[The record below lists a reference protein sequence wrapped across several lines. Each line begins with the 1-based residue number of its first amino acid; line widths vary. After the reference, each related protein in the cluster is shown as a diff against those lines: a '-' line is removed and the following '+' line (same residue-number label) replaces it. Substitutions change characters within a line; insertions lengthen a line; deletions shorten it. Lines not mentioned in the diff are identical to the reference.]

1 MNDPRYIDEE
11 RISFR
16 EVIEKVKGLI
26 YYLFLHWKKIVLGSL
41 IIAGLRIT
49 YEVLRDP
56 IYTAETTFIIE
67 VGEGDMSQLG
77 SLASVVGINLNSISD
92 DSQLFDT
99 DHIVELYKSY
109 KMLKLAFLSRLDGE
123 YSERLIT
130 RYAKEKKILKRWH
143 RDADLENF
151 SFEISVAD
159 MGVKHDSL
167 LMEVIDDFKKEQL
180 IIAKPNRKLM
190 ILSVKVEDDD
200 ALFAESFN
208 SVLVKIVNQFYES
221 TSTKKT
227 GENLRILKSQADST
241 RIILDHSLDQLA
253 KISELQPNPNPLY
266 YTNQVPFQKL
276 QIDIEASASVYE
288 EIVKNLEMAKITHR
302 NKKPLI
308 QIIDEPVR
316 PLSIDKDRPLKMIA
330 ISGLIGG
337 LFMLLFFIFKYVWE
351 KLMQTSR

>member
-1 MNDPRYIDEE
+1 MNDTKYIDEE

-16 EVIEKVKGLI
+16 DFIEKVRGLI
-26 YYLFLHWKKIVLGSL
+26 YYLLLHWKKMVLGTL
-41 IIAGLRIT
+41 IIAGLRMS
-49 YEVLRDP
+49 YEVFRDT
-56 IYTAETTFIIE
+56 IHTAETTFIIE
-67 VGEGDMSQLG
+67 VGEGNMSQLG

-99 DHIVELYKSY
+99 DHIIELYKSY
-109 KMLKLAFLSRLDGE
+109 KMLKLAFLSRLDNE
-123 YSERLIT
+123 NSERLIT
-130 RYAKEKKILKRWH
+130 RYAKGKKLLKRWH
-143 RDADLENF
+143 RDAELENF
-151 SFEISVAD
+151 SFEIPVAD

-180 IIAKPNRKLM
+180 IIAKPYRKLM
-190 ILSVKVEDDD
+190 ILSIKVEDDD
-200 ALFAESFN
+200 ALFAEKFN
-208 SVLVKIVNQFYES
+208 TVLVGIVNNFYER

-227 GENLRILKSQADST
+227 GENLRVLQSQADST
-241 RIILDHSLDQLA
+241 RIILDRSLDQLA

-276 QIDIEASASVYE
+276 QIDIEAAAAIYE

-308 QIIDEPVR
+308 QIIDEPIR
-316 PLSIDKDRPLKMIA
+316 PLSIDKDKPLKLIA

-337 LFMLLFFIFKYVWE
+337 LFMLLFFIFKYVWK
-351 KLMQTSR
+351 KLMLTSR

>member
-1 MNDPRYIDEE
+1 MNDPKYIDEE

-16 EVIEKVKGLI
+16 DVIEKILGLI
-26 YYLFLHWKKIVLGSL
+26 RYLSLHWKVIILGTL
-41 IIAGLRIT
+41 IISCLRIS
-49 YEVLRDP
+49 YEVFRDP

-109 KMLKLAFLSRLDGE
+109 KMLKLAFLSRAGDAD
-123 YSERLIT
+123 SERLIT
-130 RYAKEKKILKRWH
+130 RFAREKKLLKRWH
-143 RDADLENF
+143 RNDELENF
-151 SFEISVAD
+151 SFEISEAD
-159 MGVKHDSL
+159 MGIKHDSL
-167 LMEVIDDFKKEQL
+167 LMEVIDDFKKKQL
-180 IIAKPNRKLM
+180 IIAKPKRKLM

-200 ALFAESFN
+200 ALFAEKFN
-208 SVLVKIVNQFYES
+208 TVLVKIVNQFYES

-227 GENLRILKSQADST
+227 GENLQILQSQADST
-241 RIILDHSLDQLA
+241 RIILDRSLDQLA
-253 KISELQPNPNPLY
+253 KISEFQPNPNPLY

-316 PLSIDKDRPLKMIA
+316 PLSIDKAKPLKMIA

-337 LFMLLFFIFKYVWE
+337 LTMLLFFIITYVWK
-351 KLMQTSR
+351 KLMLIS

>member
-1 MNDPRYIDEE
+1 MNDPKYIDEE

-16 EVIEKVKGLI
+16 DFIEKVQGLI
-26 YYLFLHWKKIVLGSL
+26 HYLLLHWKKMVLGTL
-41 IIAGLRIT
+41 IIAGLRIS
-49 YEVLRDP
+49 YEVFRDT
-56 IYTAETTFIIE
+56 IHTAETTFIIE
-67 VGEGDMSQLG
+67 VGEGNMSQLG

-109 KMLKLAFLSRLDGE
+109 KMLKLAFLSRLDDE
-123 YSERLIT
+123 NSERLIT
-130 RYAKEKKILKRWH
+130 RYAKGKKLLKRWH
-143 RDADLENF
+143 RDAELENF
-151 SFEISVAD
+151 SFEIPVAD

-167 LMEVIDDFKKEQL
+167 LMEVIDDFKEKQL
-180 IIAKPNRKLM
+180 LIAKPNRKLM

-330 ISGLIGG
+330 ISGLIGA

>member
-1 MNDPRYIDEE
+1 LNDPKYIDEE

-16 EVIEKVKGLI
+16 DFIDKVKGLI
-26 YYLFLHWKKIVLGSL
+26 HYLLLHWKKIVLGSL
-41 IIAGLRIT
+41 IIAFLRIS
-49 YEVLRDP
+49 YEIFRDP

-77 SLASVVGINLNSISD
+77 SLASVVGINLNGISD

-109 KMLKLAFLSRLDGE
+109 KMLKLAFLSRAGDAE
-123 YSERLIT
+123 SERLIT
-130 RYAKEKKILKRWH
+130 RFARGKKLLKRWH
-143 RDADLENF
+143 RDDELENF
-151 SFEISVAD
+151 SFEIAETD

-167 LMEVIDDFKKEQL
+167 LIEVIDDFKKEQL
-180 IIAKPNRKLM
+180 IIAKPNRRLM

-200 ALFAESFN
+200 ALFAEKFN
-208 SVLVKIVNQFYES
+208 TVLVKIVNQFYES

-227 GENLRILKSQADST
+227 GENLKILQSQADST
-241 RIILDHSLDQLA
+241 RIILDHLLDQLA
-253 KISELQPNPNPLY
+253 TISELQPNPNPLY

-276 QIDIEASASVYE
+276 QIDIEASAAVYE

-316 PLSIDKDRPLKMIA
+316 PLQIDKSKPLKMII
-330 ISGLIGG
+330 ISSLIGG
-337 LFMLLFFIFKYVWE
+337 LSMLLFFILNYMWK
-351 KLMQTSR
+351 KLMTIS

>member
-1 MNDPRYIDEE
+1 MNDPKYIDEE

-16 EVIEKVKGLI
+16 DFIEKVQGLI
-26 YYLFLHWKKIVLGSL
+26 HYLLLHWKKMVLGTL
-41 IIAGLRIT
+41 IIAGLRIS
-49 YEVLRDP
+49 YEVFRDT
-56 IYTAETTFIIE
+56 IHTAETTFIIE
-67 VGEGDMSQLG
+67 VGEGNMSQLG

-109 KMLKLAFLSRLDGE
+109 KMLKLAFLSRLDDE
-123 YSERLIT
+123 NSERLIT
-130 RYAKEKKILKRWH
+130 RYAKGKKLLKRWH
-143 RDADLENF
+143 RDAELENF
-151 SFEISVAD
+151 SFEIPVAD

-180 IIAKPNRKLM
+180 IIAKPYRKLM
-190 ILSVKVEDDD
+190 ILSVKVEDND
-200 ALFAESFN
+200 ALFTEKFN
-208 SVLVKIVNQFYES
+208 TVLVEIVNNFYER

-227 GENLRILKSQADST
+227 GENLRILKIQADST
-241 RIILDHSLDQLA
+241 RIVLDRSLNQLA

-276 QIDIEASASVYE
+276 QIDIEAAAAVYE

-308 QIIDEPVR
+308 QIIDEPIK
-316 PLSIDKDRPLKMIA
+316 PLSIDKDKPLKLIA

-337 LFMLLFFIFKYVWE
+337 LFNLLFFIFKYVWK
-351 KLMQTSR
+351 KLMLTSR

>member
-1 MNDPRYIDEE
+1 LNDPKYIDEE

-16 EVIEKVKGLI
+16 DFIEKVQGLI
-26 YYLFLHWKKIVLGSL
+26 HYLLLHWKKMVLGTL
-41 IIAGLRIT
+41 IIAGLRIS
-49 YEVLRDP
+49 YEVFRDT
-56 IYTAETTFIIE
+56 IHTAETTFIIE
-67 VGEGDMSQLG
+67 VGEGNMSQLG

-109 KMLKLAFLSRLDGE
+109 KMLKLAFLSRLDDE
-123 YSERLIT
+123 NSERLIT
-130 RYAKEKKILKRWH
+130 RYAKGKKLLKRWH
-143 RDADLENF
+143 RDAELENF
-151 SFEISVAD
+151 SFEIPVAD

-167 LMEVIDDFKKEQL
+167 LMEVIDDFKEKQL

-190 ILSVKVEDDD
+190 ILSVKVEDHDPF
-200 ALFAESFN
+200 FAEKFN
-208 SVLVKIVNQFYES
+208 TVLVEIVNNFYER

-227 GENLRILKSQADST
+227 GENLRILQNQADST
-241 RIILDHSLDQLA
+241 RIILDYSLDQLA
-253 KISELQPNPNPLY
+253 QISELQPNPNPLY

-276 QIDIEASASVYE
+276 QIDIEASAAVYE

-316 PLSIDKDRPLKMIA
+316 PLSIDKARPLKLIA
-330 ISGLIGG
+330 TSGLIGG
-337 LFMLLFFIFKYVWE
+337 IFMLLFFIFKYVWG
-351 KLMQTSR
+351 KLMQIS

>member
-1 MNDPRYIDEE
+1 MNDPKYIDEE

-16 EVIEKVKGLI
+16 DFIDKVKGLI
-26 YYLFLHWKKIVLGSL
+26 HYLLLHWKKIVLGSL
-41 IIAGLRIT
+41 IIAFLRIS
-49 YEVLRDP
+49 YEIFRDP

-77 SLASVVGINLNSISD
+77 SLASVVGINLNGISD

-109 KMLKLAFLSRLDGE
+109 KMLKLAFLSRAGDAE
-123 YSERLIT
+123 SERLIT
-130 RYAKEKKILKRWH
+130 RFARGKKLLKRWH
-143 RDADLENF
+143 RDDELENF
-151 SFEISVAD
+151 SFEIAETD

-167 LMEVIDDFKKEQL
+167 LIEVIDDFKKEQL
-180 IIAKPNRKLM
+180 IIAKPNRRLM

-200 ALFAESFN
+200 ALFAEKFN
-208 SVLVKIVNQFYES
+208 TVLVKIVNQFYES

-227 GENLRILKSQADST
+227 GENLKILQSQADST
-241 RIILDHSLDQLA
+241 RIILDHLLDQLA
-253 KISELQPNPNPLY
+253 TISELQPNPNPLY

-276 QIDIEASASVYE
+276 QIDIEASAAVYE

-316 PLSIDKDRPLKMIA
+316 PLQIDKSKPLKMII
-330 ISGLIGG
+330 ISSLIGG
-337 LFMLLFFIFKYVWE
+337 LSMLLFFILNYMWK
-351 KLMQTSR
+351 KLMTIS

>member
-1 MNDPRYIDEE
+1 MNDTKYIDEE

-16 EVIEKVKGLI
+16 DFIEKVRGLI
-26 YYLFLHWKKIVLGSL
+26 YYLILHWKKMVLGTL
-41 IIAGLRIT
+41 IIAGLRMS
-49 YEVLRDP
+49 YEVFRDT
-56 IYTAETTFIIE
+56 IHTAETTFIIE
-67 VGEGDMSQLG
+67 VGEGNMSQLG

-99 DHIVELYKSY
+99 DHIIELYRSY
-109 KMLKLAFLSRLDGE
+109 KMLKLAFLSRLNNE
-123 YSERLIT
+123 NSERLIT
-130 RYAKEKKILKRWH
+130 RYAKGKKLLKRWH
-143 RDADLENF
+143 RDAELENF
-151 SFEISVAD
+151 SFEIPVAD

-190 ILSVKVEDDD
+190 ILSIKVEDDD
-200 ALFAESFN
+200 ALFAEKFN
-208 SVLVKIVNQFYES
+208 TVLVGIVNNFYER

-227 GENLRILKSQADST
+227 GENLRILQSQADST
-241 RIILDHSLDQLA
+241 RIILDRSLDQLA

-276 QIDIEASASVYE
+276 QIDIEAAAAVYE

-308 QIIDEPVR
+308 QIIDEPIR
-316 PLSIDKDRPLKMIA
+316 PLSIDKDKPLKLIA

-337 LFMLLFFIFKYVWE
+337 LFMLLFFIFKYVWK
-351 KLMQTSR
+351 KLMLTSR

>member
-1 MNDPRYIDEE
+1 MKDPKYIDEE

-16 EVIEKVKGLI
+16 DFIDKVKGLI
-26 YYLFLHWKKIVLGSL
+26 LYLLLHWKKIVLGSF
-41 IIAGLRIT
+41 IIAFLRIS

-67 VGEGDMSQLG
+67 IGEGDISQLG
-77 SLASVVGINLNSISD
+77 SLASVVGINLNRISNE
-92 DSQLFDT
+92 SQLFDT

-109 KMLKLAFLSRLDGE
+109 KMLKLAFLSRLNDE
-123 YSERLIT
+123 DSERLIT
-130 RYAKEKKILKRWH
+130 RFAREKKLLRRWH
-143 RDADLENF
+143 RDDELKNF
-151 SFEISVAD
+151 SFEIPKAN

-167 LMEVIDDFKKEQL
+167 LIEVIDDFKKEQL

-200 ALFAESFN
+200 ALFAEKFN
-208 SVLVKIVNQFYES
+208 TVLVKIVNQFYES

-227 GENLRILKSQADST
+227 GENLKILQSQADST
-241 RIILDHSLDQLA
+241 RIILDRSLDQLA
-253 KISELQPNPNPLY
+253 TISELQPNPNPLY

-276 QIDIEASASVYE
+276 QIDIEASAAVYE
-288 EIVKNLEMAKITHR
+288 EIIKNLEMAKVTHR

-316 PLSIDKDRPLKMIA
+316 PLSIDKSRPLKLIA
-330 ISGLIGG
+330 VSGLISVI
-337 LFMLLFFIFKYVWE
+337 FMLLFFTVQYVWK
-351 KLMQTSR
+351 KLTLIS

>member
-1 MNDPRYIDEE
+1 LNDPRYIDEE

-16 EVIEKVKGLI
+16 DFINKVRGLI
-26 YYLFLHWKKIVLGSL
+26 KYLLLHWKKMVLGTL
-41 IIAGLRIT
+41 IIAGCRIS
-49 YEVLRDP
+49 YEIFRDT
-56 IYTAETTFIIE
+56 IHTAETTFIIE

-109 KMLKLAFLSRLDGE
+109 KMLKSAFLTRSGNAD
-123 YSERLIT
+123 SERLIT
-130 RYAKEKKILKRWH
+130 RYAKGKKLLKRWQN
-143 RDADLENF
+143 DEELQDF
-151 SFEISVAD
+151 SFEIPATN

-167 LMEVIDDFKKEQL
+167 LMEVIDDFKEKQL

-190 ILSVKVEDDD
+190 ILSVKVEDHDPF
-200 ALFAESFN
+200 FAEKFN
-208 SVLVKIVNQFYES
+208 TVLVEIVNNFYER

-227 GENLRILKSQADST
+227 GENLRILQNQADST
-241 RIILDHSLDQLA
+241 RIILDYSLDQLA
-253 KISELQPNPNPLY
+253 QISELQPNPNPLY

-276 QIDIEASASVYE
+276 QIDIEASAAVYE

-308 QIIDEPVR
+308 QIIDEPVK
-316 PLSIDKDRPLKMIA
+316 PLSIDKARPLKLIA
-330 ISGLIGG
+330 TSGLIGG
-337 LFMLLFFIFKYVWE
+337 LFMLLFFIFKYVWR
-351 KLMQTSR
+351 KLMQIS

>member
-1 MNDPRYIDEE
+1 
-11 RISFR
+11 
-16 EVIEKVKGLI
+16 
-26 YYLFLHWKKIVLGSL
+26 
-41 IIAGLRIT
+41 
-49 YEVLRDP
+49 
-56 IYTAETTFIIE
+56 
-67 VGEGDMSQLG
+67 
-77 SLASVVGINLNSISD
+77 
-92 DSQLFDT
+92 
-99 DHIVELYKSY
+99 
-109 KMLKLAFLSRLDGE
+109 
-123 YSERLIT
+123 
-130 RYAKEKKILKRWH
+130 
-143 RDADLENF
+143 
-151 SFEISVAD
+151 
-159 MGVKHDSL
+159 
-167 LMEVIDDFKKEQL
+167 
-180 IIAKPNRKLM
+180 M

>member
-1 MNDPRYIDEE
+1 MNDTKYIDEE

-16 EVIEKVKGLI
+16 DFIEKVRGLI
-26 YYLFLHWKKIVLGSL
+26 YYLILHWKKMVLGTL
-41 IIAGLRIT
+41 IIAGLRMS
-49 YEVLRDP
+49 YEVFRDT
-56 IYTAETTFIIE
+56 IHTAETTFIIE
-67 VGEGDMSQLG
+67 VGEGNMSQLG

-99 DHIVELYKSY
+99 DHIIELYRSY
-109 KMLKLAFLSRLDGE
+109 KMLKLAFLSRLNNE
-123 YSERLIT
+123 NSERLIT
-130 RYAKEKKILKRWH
+130 RYAKGKKLLKRWH
-143 RDADLENF
+143 RDAELENF
-151 SFEISVAD
+151 SFEIPVAD

-190 ILSVKVEDDD
+190 ILSIKVEDDD
-200 ALFAESFN
+200 ALFAEKFN
-208 SVLVKIVNQFYES
+208 TVLVGIVNNFYER

-227 GENLRILKSQADST
+227 GENLRILQSQADST
-241 RIILDHSLDQLA
+241 RIILDRSLDQLA

-276 QIDIEASASVYE
+276 QIDIEAAAAVYE

-308 QIIDEPVR
+308 QIIDEPIR
-316 PLSIDKDRPLKMIA
+316 PLSIDKDKPLKLIA

-337 LFMLLFFIFKYVWE
+337 LFMLLFFIFKYVWK
-351 KLMQTSR
+351 KLMLTPR

>member
-1 MNDPRYIDEE
+1 MNDTKYIDEE

-16 EVIEKVKGLI
+16 DFIEKVRGLI
-26 YYLFLHWKKIVLGSL
+26 YYLLLHWKKMVLGTL
-41 IIAGLRIT
+41 IIAGLRMS
-49 YEVLRDP
+49 YEVFRDT
-56 IYTAETTFIIE
+56 IHTAETTFIIE
-67 VGEGDMSQLG
+67 VGEGNMSQLG

-99 DHIVELYKSY
+99 DHIIELYKSY
-109 KMLKLAFLSRLDGE
+109 KMLKLAFLSCLDNE
-123 YSERLIT
+123 NSERLIT
-130 RYAKEKKILKRWH
+130 RYAKGKKLLKRWH
-143 RDADLENF
+143 RDAELENF
-151 SFEISVAD
+151 SFEIPVAD

-190 ILSVKVEDDD
+190 ILSIKVEDDD
-200 ALFAESFN
+200 ALFAEKFN
-208 SVLVKIVNQFYES
+208 TVLVGIVNNFYER

-227 GENLRILKSQADST
+227 GENLRVLQIQADST
-241 RIILDHSLDQLA
+241 RIILDRSLDQLA

-276 QIDIEASASVYE
+276 QIDIEAAAAVYE

-308 QIIDEPVR
+308 QIIDEPIR
-316 PLSIDKDRPLKMIA
+316 PLSIDKDKPLKLIA

-337 LFMLLFFIFKYVWE
+337 LFMLLFFIFKYVWK
-351 KLMQTSR
+351 KLMLTSR

>member
-16 EVIEKVKGLI
+16 DFIDKVKGLI
-26 YYLFLHWKKIVLGSL
+26 QYLLLHWKKMVLGTL
-41 IIAGLRIT
+41 MIAGFRIS
-49 YEVLRDP
+49 YEVFRDA
-56 IYTAETTFIIE
+56 IHTAETTFIIE

-109 KMLKLAFLSRLDGE
+109 KMLKLAFLSRVDDAD
-123 YSERLIT
+123 SERLIT
-130 RYAKEKKILKRWH
+130 RFSREKKLLKRWQN
-143 RDADLENF
+143 DEELQDF
-151 SFEISVAD
+151 SFEIPVTD

-167 LMEVIDDFKKEQL
+167 LMEVIDDFKEKQL

-190 ILSVKVEDDD
+190 ILSVKVEDHDP
-200 ALFAESFN
+200 LFAEKFN
-208 SVLVKIVNQFYES
+208 TILVGIVNNFYER

-227 GENLRILKSQADST
+227 GENLRILQNQADST
-241 RIILDHSLDQLA
+241 RIILDYSLDQLA
-253 KISELQPNPNPLY
+253 TISELQPNPNPLY

-276 QIDIEASASVYE
+276 QIDIEASAAVYE

-316 PLSIDKDRPLKMIA
+316 PLSIDKDRPLKLIA